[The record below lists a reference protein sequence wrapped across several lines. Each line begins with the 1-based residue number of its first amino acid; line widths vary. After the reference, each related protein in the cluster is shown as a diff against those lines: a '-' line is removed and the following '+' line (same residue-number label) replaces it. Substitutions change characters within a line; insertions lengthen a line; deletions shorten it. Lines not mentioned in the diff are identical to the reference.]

1 MLTELKSENY
11 EPAVWALLLLV
22 QSKQNKQIPEEI
34 KRENEE
40 MDIVSISSSSMY
52 DVVDQLM

>member
-11 EPAVWALLLLV
+11 KPRMSVTCT
-22 QSKQNKQIPEEI
+22 STKRKQNKQISEEI
-34 KRENEE
+34 KRENKE

>member
-1 MLTELKSENY
+1 
-11 EPAVWALLLLV
+11 V
-22 QSKQNKQIPEEI
+22 QSTQNEQIPEEI

-52 DVVDQLM
+52 DVVGQLM

>member
-1 MLTELKSENY
+1 MSSE
-11 EPAVWALLLLV
+11 WALLVRV
-22 QSKQNKQIPEEI
+22 QSKQNKQISEEI

>member
-1 MLTELKSENY
+1 MSSEQ
-11 EPAVWALLLLV
+11 ALFLPV
-22 QSKQNKQIPEEI
+22 QSKQNRQISEEI
-34 KRENEE
+34 IRENEE

>member
-1 MLTELKSENY
+1 MFPPNLSMH
-11 EPAVWALLLLV
+11 P
-22 QSKQNKQIPEEI
+22 PI